1 MGEEGNL
8 RKNKYMCERLMVR
21 LEEKGRAGGE
31 ACCETPPAFFGC
43 QAPPSVPCPASFL
56 AVFPRSEPGMWESLG
71 SRPALSGW

>member
-1 MGEEGNL
+1 M

-21 LEEKGRAGGE
+21 LEEERGGREARLSAGLLPLSL
-31 ACCETPPAFFGC
+31 AC
-43 QAPPSVPCPASFL
+43 QAPPSAPRPPSSL